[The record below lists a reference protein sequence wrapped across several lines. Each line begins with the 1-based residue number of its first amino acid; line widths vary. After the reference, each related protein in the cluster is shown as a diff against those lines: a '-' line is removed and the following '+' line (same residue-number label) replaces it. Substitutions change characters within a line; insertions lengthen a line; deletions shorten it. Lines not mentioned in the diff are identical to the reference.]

1 MANTWNTQ
9 PKADFSKAKKKKKIG
24 LKSKRYG
31 GKNCKRHESVLFLQQ
46 QTEGERKRERGRQR
60 ERQTERERDRK
71 REKERES
78 APSEVKIGI
87 GTDRPN
93 VERTNTMNELF
104 PSEMQ

>member
-1 MANTWNTQ
+1 MA
-9 PKADFSKAKKKKKIG
+9 KIAKDMNLSYFYNSRQKGREKE
-24 LKSKRYG
+24 R
-31 GKNCKRHESVLFLQQ
+31 
-46 QTEGERKRERGRQR
+46 EGD
-60 ERQTERERDRK
+60 RERDRQRGRETGRERERE